1 MEAEKIK
8 EELLN
13 QIYNRMAWNAEPKI
27 MEAATKN
34 IANYV
39 VDLLLFERKILNEV
53 MDTPDDSIWHEVKK
67 LLD

>member
-13 QIYNRMAWNAEPKI
+13 QIYNKMAWNPEPKI
-27 MEAATKN
+27 MEAATRN
-34 IANYV
+34 IAIYI

-53 MDTPDDSIWHEVKK
+53 MDTPDDSIWHEVKNI
-67 LLD
+67 L